1 MYTKQQSD
9 HISAQRIQQQ
19 YEAIFEIV
27 GKCCL
32 QNMLSSMHTFDV
44 SIDKLKSDGNI

>member
-19 YEAIFEIV
+19 HETIFEIV

-44 SIDKLKSDGNI
+44 SIDKLKSDRNI